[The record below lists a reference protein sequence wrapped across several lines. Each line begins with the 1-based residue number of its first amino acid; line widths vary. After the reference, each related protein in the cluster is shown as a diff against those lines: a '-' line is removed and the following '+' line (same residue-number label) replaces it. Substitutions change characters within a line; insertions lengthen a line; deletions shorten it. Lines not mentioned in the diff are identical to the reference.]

1 MKVSVVVPCYNQAQ
15 YLNEALQSVMEQSYQ
30 DWECLIIND
39 GSPDDTEVVAKPW
52 VAKDKRFTYYFKDN
66 GGLSQ
71 ARNYGIER
79 AIGTY
84 ILPLD
89 ADDYLSNN
97 YIEHCVNELGNKNVK
112 LVYGKVEQ
120 FGIRTGIWDL
130 GLYHYHDL
138 LVYNMIH
145 CAAIYRKKDWQRI
158 SGYDEAMVLG
168 LEDWEFWIRLLN
180 ETDQVVLLHEITFF
194 YRIKETSMIT
204 QMDKEKDKEVKQYVF
219 NKHVKKYF
227 TLFLDISLE
236 NKIYKKNI
244 NSIYFVFKRLVKL
257 ILGIK
262 NRK

>member
-1 MKVSVVVPCYNQAQ
+1 MKVSIIIPCYLQAQ
-15 YLNEALQSVMEQSYQ
+15 YLDQAIQSVMDQSYQ

-52 VAKDKRFTYYFKDN
+52 VAKDKRFRYYFKDN

-79 AIGTY
+79 AIGDY

-112 LVYGKVEQ
+112 LVYGKVKQ

-145 CAAIYRKKDWQRI
+145 CAAMYRKEDWQRI

-180 ETDQVVLLHEITFF
+180 EHDQVVLLNNITFC
-194 YRIKETSMIT
+194 YRIKTTSMIA
-204 QMDKEKDKEVKQYVF
+204 QMDKEKEKEVKAYVI
-219 NKHVKKYF
+219 NKHAVKYVELLNK
-227 TLFLDISLE
+227 LNRDRLKLNNELNSKSFLGKRFIKLLLGM
-236 NKIYKKNI
+236 KN
-244 NSIYFVFKRLVKL
+244 
-257 ILGIK
+257 
-262 NRK
+262 

>member
-1 MKVSVVVPCYNQAQ
+1 MKVSIIVPCYLQAQ
-15 YLNEALQSVMEQSYQ
+15 YLDQALQSVLEQSYQ

-79 AIGTY
+79 AIGDY

-145 CAAIYRKKDWQRI
+145 CAAMYRKKDWQRI

-180 ETDQVVLLHEITFF
+180 EHDQGVLLKEITFF
-194 YRIKETSMIT
+194 YRIKATSMIT
-204 QMDKEKDKEVKQYVF
+204 QLDKEKEKEVKAYVV
-219 NKHVKKYF
+219 NKHAAKYVE
-227 TLFLDISLE
+227 LLNKLNRDRLKLNNELNSKSFLGKRFIKLLLGM
-236 NKIYKKNI
+236 KN
-244 NSIYFVFKRLVKL
+244 
-257 ILGIK
+257 
-262 NRK
+262 